1 VSRLHLKPIEQ
12 QVIVIT
18 GASSGIGLATARRAA
33 LAGACVFL
41 ISRNEAAL
49 AEIAQEIQSRGG
61 MVGHAV
67 TDVGDPAAVEAAAEA
82 AIARFG
88 RIDTWINNA
97 GVAIYAPLIET
108 PFDEHERLF
117 RTNYF
122 GVVNGSVAAL
132 PHLKA
137 QGGALITIGSIV
149 SDLQTPVMGAYAASK
164 HAAKGYIDSL
174 RTELTAADAPVSVTL
189 IKPSGID
196 TPIAQHAANH
206 LPGEAQI
213 PPPVYDPELVAKAVL
228 HAAIHAQREVT
239 VGGVGRASELIGQHV
254 PGLVDRLAGA
264 ASAVMEDQSEPHTES
279 NNLFEP
285 VDGTRVRSGKT
296 RGRQFSVY
304 TSLKRRP
311 AGSILALGGLATLG
325 LYLAVREKPS
335 DDQA

>member
-1 VSRLHLKPIEQ
+1 VSRLHLKPLEQ

-18 GASSGIGLATARRAA
+18 GASSGIGLATAQRAA

-49 AEIAQEIQSRGG
+49 AEIAQDIQSRGG
-61 MVGHAV
+61 MAGHAV
-67 TDVGDPAAVEAAAEA
+67 ADVGDPAAVAAAAEA

-122 GVVNGSVAAL
+122 GVVNGSLAAL

-174 RTELTAADAPVSVTL
+174 RTELTAADAPISVTL

-196 TPIAQHAANH
+196 TPIAQHAADH
-206 LPGEAQI
+206 ADGAGRL
-213 PPPVYDPELVAKAVL
+213 PPPVYDPQLVADAILDAAVRPRR
-228 HAAIHAQREVT
+228 AIT
-239 VGGVGRASELIGQHV
+239 VGGAGRAQELFAAHF
-254 PGLVDRLAGA
+254 PALFDRLAPVA
-264 ASAVMEDQSEPHTES
+264 ATTFTATGEPQPKPS
-279 NNLFEP
+279 NLFKGGVRAGHE
-285 VDGTRVRSGKT
+285 RSGVQPGRRFSMYT
-296 RGRQFSVY
+296 TAARHRGV
-304 TSLKRRP
+304 TGL
-311 AGSILALGGLATLG
+311 LALGVIGGGLALAGLG
-325 LYLAVREKPS
+325 RRRA
-335 DDQA
+335 